1 MTIQPVMSQRPQ
13 ALGAAGLHAQRT
25 FDILVAGAASVLLAP
40 LMALVAVAL
49 LLEDGP
55 PILFAQTRVGAR
67 GRPFRMYKFR
77 KFRPDCGSDGCP
89 LTLDGDSR
97 LTRIGRFLTATKID
111 ELPQLWNVLRGE
123 MSIVGPRPESLDFAS
138 CFCGGFEEIL
148 QYKPGLIGP
157 SQVAFR
163 NERQFYPRDQDPTQF
178 YRDILF
184 PAKARL
190 DLAYFSRRTVAA
202 DIAWMIRGAL
212 AVLGWIPPI
221 GADLAKSDRHQ
232 SGWGSRTA

>member
-1 MTIQPVMSQRPQ
+1 MAIQPVTSQRPQ
-13 ALGAAGLHAQRT
+13 ALGAAGLDAQRT
-25 FDILVAGAASVLLAP
+25 LDILVASAAMVLLSP
-40 LMALVAVAL
+40 VMVLVAAAL
-49 LLEDGP
+49 LLEGGP
-55 PILFAQTRVGAR
+55 PILFAQTRVGA
-67 GRPFRMYKFR
+67 GARPFQMYKFR
-77 KFRPDCGSDGCP
+77 KFRPDCGSNGCP

-97 LTRIGRFLTATKID
+97 LTGVGRFLAATKID

-148 QYKPGLIGP
+148 RYRPGLFGP

-190 DLAYFSRRTVAA
+190 DLAYFSHRTIAA
-202 DIAWMIRGAL
+202 DIAWMTRGAL

-221 GADLAKSDRHQ
+221 GADLAKRDR
-232 SGWGSRTA
+232 R

>member
-1 MTIQPVMSQRPQ
+1 MQPTTWLTPQ
-13 ALGAAGLHAQRT
+13 ARVVASLPTQRAL
-25 FDILVAGAASVLLAP
+25 DIFVAGVAMVFLAP
-40 LMALVAVAL
+40 LMVLVAAAL
-49 LLEDGP
+49 LLEGGR
-55 PILFAQTRVGAR
+55 PILFAQVRVGAG

-77 KFRPDCGSDGCP
+77 KFRPDCGSEGCP
-89 LTLDGDSR
+89 LTLNGDSR
-97 LTRIGRFLTATKID
+97 LTRVGRFLVATKID

-148 QYKPGLIGP
+148 RYRPGLIGP

-163 NERQFYPRDQDPTQF
+163 NERQFYPQDQDPTQF

-190 DLAYFSRRTVAA
+190 DLAYFSRRTFAS
-202 DIAWMIRGAL
+202 DIAWMTRGAL

-221 GADLAKSDRHQ
+221 GAILAKGEHP
-232 SGWGSRTA
+232 